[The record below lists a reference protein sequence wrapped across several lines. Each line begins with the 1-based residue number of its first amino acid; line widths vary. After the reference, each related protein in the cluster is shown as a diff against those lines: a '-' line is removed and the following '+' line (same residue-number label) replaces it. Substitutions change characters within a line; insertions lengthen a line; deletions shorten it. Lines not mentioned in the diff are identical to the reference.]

1 MTQKTNGAP
10 AAVTACAPQKYN
22 LNPRVQD
29 PPPAIQV
36 PRLKAGAG
44 EKPIPF
50 LESYYTVPQVA
61 SALQVSTTTVR
72 KAFRGRP
79 GVLDVADRR
88 PGRHWYSSMRIPESA
103 IRAYV
108 AERSI
113 Q

>member
-10 AAVTACAPQKYN
+10 SAGTDCAPQIN
-22 LNPRVQD
+22 GFNSIVQD
-29 PPPAIQV
+29 ATTPVQLRSGP
-36 PRLKAGAG
+36 
-44 EKPIPF
+44 KPIPF
-50 LESYYTVPQVA
+50 LESYYTVCQVA
-61 SALQVSTTTVR
+61 AQFKISTTTVR

-103 IRAYV
+103 IRAYI